1 MINPAKDSRSWH
13 GEKRK
18 QDREHKN
25 YRRGKSN
32 TGAKTRGLSR
42 RGPRVAQQDPR
53 RFTTFDDNE
62 EGENNE
68 WYAAGGV
75 SGKSLDELAEE
86 SLARSRSTRVT
97 LEEEQEW
104 AKFINV
110 QDGNDNEED
119 DALFDLDALQ
129 NAIASNTF
137 SERLFADD
145 SEKSLIED
153 FEKEIKEEVKNVE
166 KEEEKGEEE
175 EKEEE
180 EVCETT
186 GPVIN
191 EVKED
196 EVKEENENEDENEN
210 GNEEINEEIEDDLIE
225 DELDELLML

>member
-13 GEKRK
+13 GEKRN

-110 QDGNDNEED
+110 QNDDDNEED

-129 NAIASNTF
+129 KAIASNTF

-153 FEKEIKEEVKNVE
+153 FEKEIKEEK
-166 KEEEKGEEE
+166 KEERKEEKGEEE
-175 EKEEE
+175 EEEATR
-180 EVCETT
+180 ETT
-186 GPVIN
+186 AHVIN
-191 EVKED
+191 EVEED

-210 GNEEINEEIEDDLIE
+210 ENEEINEEIEDDLIE